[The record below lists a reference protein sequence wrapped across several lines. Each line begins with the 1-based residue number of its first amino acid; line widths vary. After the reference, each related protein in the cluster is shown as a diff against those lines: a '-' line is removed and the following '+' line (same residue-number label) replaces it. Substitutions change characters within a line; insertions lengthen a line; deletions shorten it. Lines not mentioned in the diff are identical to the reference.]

1 MRTRWTIFGLVI
13 GVVLALGI
21 GSAVASGP
29 SLPQAGAAVA
39 ATGDGDNT
47 SGWWAAMDAMHDS
60 PGMQQMHSQMPAD
73 LQQRCNALHDQM
85 GQWAQQH
92 PDASLGGMMGAG
104 SGTTGGAVS
113 GGMMGGNTGSSGD
126 GGMMGSGSGMMGS

>member
-29 SLPQAGAAVA
+29 TLPKAGAAVA
-39 ATGDGDNT
+39 VTGDGDNT

-60 PGMQQMHSQMPAD
+60 PWMQQMHSQMPAD

-85 GQWAQQH
+85 GQWSQQH
-92 PDASLGGMMGAG
+92 PDSRPD
-104 SGTTGGAVS
+104 
-113 GGMMGGNTGSSGD
+113 GMMGGYTGGGSGYS
-126 GGMMGSGSGMMGS
+126 GMMGSGSGMMGS